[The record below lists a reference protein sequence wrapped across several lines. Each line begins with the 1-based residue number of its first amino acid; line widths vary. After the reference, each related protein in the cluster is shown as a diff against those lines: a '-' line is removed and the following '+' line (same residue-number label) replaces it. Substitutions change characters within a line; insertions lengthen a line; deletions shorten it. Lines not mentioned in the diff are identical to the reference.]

1 LILSKR
7 STATLALAL
16 LLAGC
21 GGDAETGGEEM
32 ETGGAALPPDIGNPT
47 PRVVLETNVG
57 RIVMELDRESA
68 PQTVESIVSHVQN
81 EFYDGLIFQRVRPGF
96 MIQAGAFTVDGQMR
110 QSSSPM
116 LPNESDNGLSNVRG
130 TVAMAR
136 RDDPNSA
143 STQFFINLVDNRYL
157 DYQPE
162 TAETPLRWGYTVF
175 GRVVEGMDVV
185 DAIAQVPTQRGRLSE
200 AVPLQPIVIER
211 AYVEGG

>member
-1 LILSKR
+1 MILSR
-7 STATLALAL
+7 RLTTTLALAL
-16 LLAGC
+16 LVAGC
-21 GGDAETGGEEM
+21 GGEAETGGEEM

-68 PQTVESIVSHVQN
+68 PETVERIVSHVEN

-96 MIQAGAFTVDGQMR
+96 MIQAGAYTPEGRMR
-110 QSSSPM
+110 QSSSPP
-116 LPNESDNGLSNVRG
+116 LPNESDNGLSNSRG

-143 STQFFINLVDNRYL
+143 STQFFINLVDNTYL
-157 DYQPE
+157 DYQPQ
-162 TAETPLRWGYTVF
+162 TAETPVRWGYTVF

-185 DAIAQVPTQRGRLSE
+185 DSIAQVPTQRGPLSE
-200 AVPLQPIVIER
+200 AMPLEPIIIER

>member
-1 LILSKR
+1 
-7 STATLALAL
+7 
-16 LLAGC
+16 
-21 GGDAETGGEEM
+21 M

-57 RIVMELDRESA
+57 RIVMELDREKA
-68 PQTVESIVSHVQN
+68 PQTVESIVTHVQS

-96 MIQAGAFTVDGQMR
+96 MIQAGAYTADGRIR
-110 QSSSPM
+110 QSPNPM

-143 STQFFINLVDNRYL
+143 STQFFINLVDNTYL
-157 DYQPE
+157 DYQME

-175 GRVVEGMDVV
+175 ARVVEGMDVV
-185 DAIAQVPTQRGRLSE
+185 DAMAQVPTRPITGVSE
-200 AVPLQPIVIER
+200 AVPLEPIIIER

>member
-1 LILSKR
+1 
-7 STATLALAL
+7 
-16 LLAGC
+16 
-21 GGDAETGGEEM
+21 M

-47 PRVVLETNVG
+47 PRVVLETNMG

-81 EFYDGLIFQRVRPGF
+81 QFYDGLIFQRVRPGF
-96 MIQAGAFTVDGQMR
+96 MIQAGAFTVEGQMR
-110 QSSSPM
+110 QSSSPT

-130 TVAMAR
+130 SVAMAR

-143 STQFFINLVDNRYL
+143 STQFFINLVDNTYL
-157 DYQPE
+157 DHQAE

-175 GRVVEGMDVV
+175 AHVVEGMDVV
-185 DAIAQVPTQRGRLSE
+185 DAIAQVPTQRGTLSE
-200 AVPLQPIVIER
+200 AVPLQPIIIER

>member
-1 LILSKR
+1 MNFSRR
-7 STATLALAL
+7 STTTLALAL

-21 GGDAETGGEEM
+21 GGEAETGGEEM
-32 ETGGAALPPDIGNPT
+32 ETGGAALPPDVGNPT

-57 RIVMELDRESA
+57 RIVMELDREKA
-68 PQTVESIVSHVQN
+68 PQTVESIVTHVQS

-96 MIQAGAFTVDGQMR
+96 MIQAGAYTQEGQMR
-110 QSSSPM
+110 QSSKPM

-130 TVAMAR
+130 SVAMAR

-143 STQFFINLVDNRYL
+143 STQFFINLVDNTYL
-157 DYQPE
+157 DHQPE

-175 GRVVEGMDVV
+175 AHVVEGMDVV
-185 DAIAQVPTQRGRLSE
+185 DAIAQVPTRRAALSE
-200 AVPLQPIVIER
+200 AVPIEPIIIER